1 MCGVCSLTYSFPLYS
16 TVFICI
22 LTPPTGR
29 LLRYSPVLPVP
40 EVTLLGCV
48 ERHPRQRRCRGAQVM
63 AAKHTGTYYNLSTI
77 LFVQYVLNAILLVML
92 WQQSLH
98 SFSWK
103 LQLNVYATFCESDTA
118 SDITLAVLV
127 SYLKHL
133 FHYTRCIGIFL
144 YPLSEHLC
152 ANSITK
158 VFR

>member
-1 MCGVCSLTYSFPLYS
+1 
-16 TVFICI
+16 
-22 LTPPTGR
+22 
-29 LLRYSPVLPVP
+29 
-40 EVTLLGCV
+40 
-48 ERHPRQRRCRGAQVM
+48 M

-77 LFVQYVLNAILLVML
+77 LFVQYVLNTILLVML

-103 LQLNVYATFCESDTA
+103 LQLNVSTAFCESDTV